1 MQTYGDA
8 VKEKKK
14 ESLCNFLSFW
24 VLIFN
29 EIESKLPSNFL
40 ILSVKRV
47 L

>member
-29 EIESKLPSNFL
+29 EIESNFRL
-40 ILSVKRV
+40 TF
-47 L
+47 